1 MVLDTEHDKK
11 LRLEM
16 AEFQIRRRG
25 ISDPTVLEV
34 FRQIP
39 RQAFIPPEHRF
50 QAYDDGPVPIG
61 FGQTISQ
68 PYIVALMTES
78 LELNSSLDVLE
89 IGTGCGYQTA
99 ILARLAQHVYS
110 IERIPELLQAATIT
124 LQSLGFQNIQF
135 HLGDGSKGWPQTRTF
150 DRILVAA
157 APESIHQSLLEQLAP
172 EGKMVIPI
180 GPSFNQNLI
189 LVHKMRTKIQEKLL
203 CPCRFVPLIE
213 NQH

>member
-99 ILARLAQHVYS
+99 ILAGLPSMFTPSNASPNFFR
-110 IERIPELLQAATIT
+110 
-124 LQSLGFQNIQF
+124 
-135 HLGDGSKGWPQTRTF
+135 PQQLPF
-150 DRILVAA
+150 KALVFKI
-157 APESIHQSLLEQLAP
+157 S
-172 EGKMVIPI
+172 
-180 GPSFNQNLI
+180 SF
-189 LVHKMRTKIQEKLL
+189 T
-203 CPCRFVPLIE
+203 
-213 NQH
+213 